1 LSFKMAP
8 MEVFVW
14 FVLCSVFTGTLGRK
28 VDEEFEIPSH
38 SSFSLPLQHSFE
50 LGKESKFSPRGT
62 ILFKTLRSTHASL
75 AREVSLSQEE
85 YDKLEELVRTDG
97 VYRIRTPAKI
107 GDTFDKSDVSY
118 VSTFV
123 KACHLL
129 YSGLSEIITV
139 SIDNSGNVIGISL
152 RTEKKY
158 CPQNL
163 DEIDLSLDGKRT
175 LNTTVDV
182 QLQSAGAVP
191 ETQMFIRKLER
202 EEAERLAGKDKDN
215 RSFLAKYWM
224 YILPAVFIMMLAG
237 QQDPQEG
244 QS

>member
-1 LSFKMAP
+1 MAATK
-8 MEVFVW
+8 VAFC
-14 FVLCSVFTGTLGRK
+14 FCLLLKISDIFARK
-28 VDEEFEIPSH
+28 VDDDFDMQTH
-38 SSFSLPLQHSFE
+38 SSFSLPLQHSFDNGDDSE
-50 LGKESKFSPRGT
+50 FTSRGS
-62 ILFKTLRSTHASL
+62 ILFKTLRSTNALL

-85 YDKLEELVRTDG
+85 YDKLEELVRAGG
-97 VYRIRTPAKI
+97 VYRIRAPAKI
-107 GDTFDKSDVSY
+107 GENFNQPDISY

-123 KACHLL
+123 KACHLF

-152 RTEKKY
+152 RTEAKL

-163 DEIDLSLDGKRT
+163 EEIDSKIETTRLF
-175 LNTTVDV
+175 NTTVTV

-191 ETQMFIRKLER
+191 ETQMFIRKLEK
-202 EEAERLAGKDKDN
+202 EESERLAGKDKDN

-237 QQDPQEG
+237 QQEPQEG
-244 QS
+244 QT